1 MKLQVALSAVPLSLY
16 KTTMKKIKVSK
27 QYDAIFN
34 TYGEGK
40 RANKDRIYIP
50 LSAATLKAHKIEAP
64 DAILS
69 YLSSLNM
76 RLDDYFA
83 GTAILPDGKRTIRLG
98 KVLSRKPELLKI
110 FENDPKRKAA
120 NMVKGWVVIS
130 RHPYDIMGMS
140 FDRGWTSCMNL
151 EDGSNRSYL
160 AKDIK
165 AGTLV
170 AYVVKD
176 NDKNIN
182 SPIARIAIKPY
193 VNKTHSILI
202 PSQMYGSAGDE
213 FTNIVDRFCHF
224 ANSHAPSGIYNLTNG
239 LYNDDAQSRI
249 YHTNEDF
256 DASKL
261 RAADIVALVN
271 SPVFNLN
278 SVDKLIATRS
288 VKILSK
294 LVEYKLYALTDAQQ
308 IEIAK
313 TSMGLRNDICSTDGA
328 RTPVLEYIVDNDKSV
343 DTLISLASLTNSPK
357 LLEKLSNNANSN
369 VRTSVARNTSTSTEV
384 LAKLIQDKVSGVR
397 NSVIRNKN
405 LSMEIVSA
413 LIDRV
418 EAKEESED
426 ILSSIVRNK
435 KTPAEFLERI
445 VNLTQD
451 EETLIGLTFNDR
463 SNEATLRKLA
473 SSDNEEVLSSL
484 ANNENLP
491 EDVIEKLSHSSN
503 KGILAS
509 LLRQEVLSTEVLLRI
524 ALRWKAQYVLEN
536 LLDRSNLPP
545 EVVDYL
551 FSLGNNHIV
560 GSMLSRKL
568 TEEQYD
574 KVIAL
579 NINDH
584 NLAMAYSDHI
594 TDAAL
599 SRVAKVCRGG
609 ILDELLDNNN
619 NSSVLTMLAVIERLK
634 DPELKAHGSRVV
646 RSIVTHYYFND
657 DVRKVLEE
665 AMPMMKKSW
674 RETAEEELEYLDEN

>member
-1 MKLQVALSAVPLSLY
+1 MKLEISLSAVPLSLY
-16 KTTMKKIKVSK
+16 KKTMKKIEVSK
-27 QYDAIFN
+27 KYDAIFN

-50 LSAATLKAHKIEAP
+50 LSAATLKAHKVEAP
-64 DAILS
+64 DAIHN
-69 YLSSLNM
+69 YLNSLNM

-98 KVLSRKPELLKI
+98 KVLSKKPELLKV
-110 FENDPKRKAA
+110 FENDPQRKAA

-160 AKDIK
+160 TKDIK
-165 AGTLV
+165 AGTIV

-193 VNKTHSILI
+193 VNKTHSILV

-213 FTNIVDRFCHF
+213 FTNIVNRFCHF
-224 ANSHAPSGIYNLTNG
+224 ANSHAPSGIYNLANG

-271 SPVFNLN
+271 SPVFNLS
-278 SVDKLIATRS
+278 SVDALIATNS
-288 VKILSK
+288 VKTLK
-294 LVEYKLYALTDAQQ
+294 ALVEYKLHDLTDAQQ
-308 IEIAK
+308 IAIAK
-313 TSMGLRNDICSTDGA
+313 VSMGLRYSITLNEGA
-328 RTPVLEYIVDNDKSV
+328 RTPVLEYIVDNDKSI
-343 DTLISLASLTNSPK
+343 DTLSSLASLTNSPK
-357 LLEKLSNNANSN
+357 LLEKLSTHANAY
-369 VRTSVARNTSTSTEV
+369 VRTSVAKNGSTPAQLLE
-384 LAKLIQDKVSGVR
+384 KMIYDKVLSIKHAVLR
-397 NSVIRNKN
+397 NRNI
-405 LSMEIVSA
+405 SMEIISGF
-413 LIDRV
+413 LDRV

-435 KTPAEFLERI
+435 KTPAELLERI
-445 VNLTQD
+445 ANLTQD
-451 EETLIGLTFNDR
+451 EETLIGLTFNDK
-463 SNEATLRKLA
+463 SNAATLRKLA
-473 SSDNEEVLSSL
+473 DSNSEEVLSNL
-484 ANNENLP
+484 AENENIP
-491 EDVIEKLSHSSN
+491 QDVIEKLSHSS
-503 KGILAS
+503 KTGILSA
-509 LLRQEVLSTEVLLRI
+509 LLRQEILSTEVLLRI
-524 ALRWKAQYVLEN
+524 ATQWQAKYVLEN
-536 LLDRSNLPP
+536 LLERSKLPN
-545 EVVDYL
+545 EVIDYL
-551 FSLGNNHIV
+551 LSLENRPITE
-560 GSMLSRKL
+560 SLLERKL

-579 NINDH
+579 NMPGYNIT
-584 NLAMAYSDHI
+584 MAQAERI

-599 SRVAKVCRGG
+599 SRLAKVCNGNS
-609 ILDELLDNNN
+609 LLYIVNNYACKEQA
-619 NSSVLTMLAVIERLK
+619 LLAVIERLK
-634 DPELKAHGSRVV
+634 DPELKAHGSRIVRDVV
-646 RSIVTHYYFND
+646 TNFNFIA
-657 DVRKVLEE
+657 DVRKALEE

-674 RETAEEELEYLDEN
+674 REAAEEELEYLDEN